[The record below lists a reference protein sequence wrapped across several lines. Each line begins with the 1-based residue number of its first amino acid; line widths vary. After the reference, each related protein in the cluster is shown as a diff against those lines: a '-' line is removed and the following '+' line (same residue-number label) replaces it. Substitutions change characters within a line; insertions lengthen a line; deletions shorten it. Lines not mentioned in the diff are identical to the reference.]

1 MRIAVVLG
9 LLFAMSDSAAQQTEI
24 DAAVAAPAPVE
35 RVRRLEQL
43 VGSVAED
50 EAAARQQRY
59 S

>member
-9 LLFAMSDSAAQQTEI
+9 VLFSMSDCIQPAAQQMEI

-43 VGSVAED
+43 VGSMRVVAE
-50 EAAARQQRY
+50 
-59 S
+59 SLTG